1 MFSTAFSLFLRK
13 SIKLYMSVES
23 QVKKA
28 ISQQIEIEIGGSK
41 YKVKKPTLH
50 TLLMVC
56 DDIAELMGSDGIDAS
71 DSNTVVPHI
80 VRMISHDA
88 ERQARIIATFILEAK
103 NIEEHVE
110 RRLKRKI
117 FGIKLYEEVYRNN
130 LAELTE
136 RIMDNIGCREANQ
149 IIAECLTF
157 GDIGF
162 FLQTSISL
170 RGANMSSPTKTKAT
184 ARGE

>member
-1 MFSTAFSLFLRK
+1 MN
-13 SIKLYMSVES
+13 VEQ

-28 ISQQIEIEIGGSK
+28 ISQEIKVTIGDK
-41 YKVKKPTLH
+41 EYTVKKPTLH

-56 DDIAELMGSDGIDAS
+56 DDIADLMGADGVDMKDNSVLI
-71 DSNTVVPHI
+71 PHI
-80 VRMISHDA
+80 TRMISHDA

-103 NIEEHVE
+103 NITEWVE
-110 RRLKRKI
+110 KRYKRKI
-117 FGIKLYEEVYRNN
+117 FGIKVYEDVYRNN

-136 RIMDNIGCREANQ
+136 KIMDTIGCREANS
-149 IIAECLTF
+149 IIAECLSF

-170 RGANMSSPTKTKAT
+170 KGANLSQPTKTEAT

>member
-1 MFSTAFSLFLRK
+1 
-13 SIKLYMSVES
+13 MSVES

-28 ISQQIEIEIGGSK
+28 ISQEIKVTIGDK
-41 YKVKKPTLH
+41 EYKVKKPTLH
-50 TLLMVC
+50 TLLIVC
-56 DDIAELMGSDGIDAS
+56 DDIAELMSADGVDITDN
-71 DSNTVVPHI
+71 DVLIPHM

-88 ERQARIIATFILEAK
+88 ERQARIIATFIIEAK
-103 NIEEHVE
+103 NVREWVE
-110 RRLKRKI
+110 KRYRRKI
-117 FGIKLYEEVYRNN
+117 FGVKVYEDVYRNN

-136 RIMDNIGCREANQ
+136 EVMDNIGCREANQ
-149 IIAECLTF
+149 IIAECLSF

-170 RGANMSSPTKTKAT
+170 RGANMSHPTKTEAT

>member
-1 MFSTAFSLFLRK
+1 
-13 SIKLYMSVES
+13 MSVES

-28 ISQQIEIEIGGSK
+28 ISQEIKVAIGDK
-41 YKVKKPTLH
+41 EYKVKKPTLH

-56 DDIAELMGSDGIDAS
+56 DDIAELMSADGMDAS
-71 DSNTVVPHI
+71 DSNSIIPHI
-80 VRMISHDA
+80 TKMISHDA

-103 NIEEHVE
+103 NIKEWTEKRV
-110 RRLKRKI
+110 RRRI
-117 FGIKLYEEVYRNN
+117 FGLKVCEEVYRNN

-136 RIMDNIGCREANQ
+136 EVMDNIGCREANN
-149 IIAECLTF
+149 IIAECMTF

-170 RGANMSSPTKTKAT
+170 RGANVSSPTKTEAT